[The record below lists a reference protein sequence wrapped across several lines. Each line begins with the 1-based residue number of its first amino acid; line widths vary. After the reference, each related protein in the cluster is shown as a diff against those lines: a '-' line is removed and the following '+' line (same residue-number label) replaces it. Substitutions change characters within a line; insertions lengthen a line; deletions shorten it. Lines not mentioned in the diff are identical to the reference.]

1 MAEVYLA
8 VQSGPERFAK
18 LVVQK
23 RVRGAMQRR
32 PDLVRGFLAEA
43 RLLARL
49 SHPNL
54 VQVLDLGWDER
65 GPFVVVEY
73 LSGETLSTVLREM
86 VATAQIVPWPIVT
99 RVAAGLASGLAAA
112 HGNCDGDGRP
122 DPMLHRDLTPSNVI
136 VCYSGAAKII
146 DFGIA
151 KLAAESGDT
160 RAGMI
165 KGKLSYL
172 APELLR
178 GATASRASD
187 LFQLGV
193 LLFETLTGRRLFD
206 GPNDAGRVQAVLHRP
221 IPAPTE
227 LVPGLPVALDRL
239 VLGLLARDPDQRI
252 ADAEQARGELEEVL
266 RRSGQH
272 VGEHEV
278 SAWMRGMLPRQFVE
292 RVRRERECLR
302 ALAPLGRPPPLQV
315 GAPAARWR
323 RMAVAASLAV
333 LVGAS
338 AVAIV
343 ARSSEPVPGA
353 ETGAGTANGEG
364 EGTGEGTGA
373 ATAVDVARSEPVV
386 SPLVAPPV
394 GGATAA
400 SGTRED
406 RAPAVTKATAAPVRR
421 PRRRPR
427 RSEPGEPAVYIPLPR
442 AAVQAPGADAG
453 TSPDAGPSRGGGSQ
467 DPRTD
472 NLDPWNR

>member
-1 MAEVYLA
+1 MYLA

-86 VATAQIVPWPIVT
+86 VSTGQIIPWPIVA
-99 RVAAGLASGLAAA
+99 RVAAGLAAGLAAA

-122 DPMLHRDLTPSNVI
+122 DPILHRDLTPSNVI

-193 LLFETLTGRRLFD
+193 LLFEGLTGRRLFD
-206 GPNDAGRVQAVLHRP
+206 GPNDAGRVQAVLQ
-221 IPAPTE
+221 PTD
-227 LVPGLPVALDRL
+227 PVAW
-239 VLGLLARDPDQRI
+239 
-252 ADAEQARGELEEVL
+252 
-266 RRSGQH
+266 RSG
-272 VGEHEV
+272 
-278 SAWMRGMLPRQFVE
+278 
-292 RVRRERECLR
+292 
-302 ALAPLGRPPPLQV
+302 
-315 GAPAARWR
+315 
-323 RMAVAASLAV
+323 
-333 LVGAS
+333 
-338 AVAIV
+338 
-343 ARSSEPVPGA
+343 
-353 ETGAGTANGEG
+353 
-364 EGTGEGTGA
+364 
-373 ATAVDVARSEPVV
+373 
-386 SPLVAPPV
+386 
-394 GGATAA
+394 
-400 SGTRED
+400 
-406 RAPAVTKATAAPVRR
+406 
-421 PRRRPR
+421 
-427 RSEPGEPAVYIPLPR
+427 PR
-442 AAVQAPGADAG
+442 AAVGAGSAG
-453 TSPDAGPSRGGGSQ
+453 ARVAGARSGPAHPAHR
-467 DPRTD
+467 
-472 NLDPWNR
+472 